1 MNSRSTK
8 RHNATPGDEP
18 GGQRSKARTA
28 VVAIA
33 GTMLSPF
40 IVLHRAL
47 RGIWRDQ
54 ASRGILVMA
63 ALLLVAGTLIFMV
76 IEDFSPIDSFYFSFI
91 TLATIGYGDL
101 SPTTDLGKLV
111 TVAYSFAGLGI
122 MAALITSIAAQRRNA
137 TDGGEA

>member
-1 MNSRSTK
+1 MDSRSTK
-8 RHNATPGDEP
+8 RADVTTGSKPGD
-18 GGQRSKARTA
+18 QRSKARTA

-33 GTMLSPF
+33 KTMLSPF
-40 IVLHRAL
+40 IVLSRAL
-47 RGIWRDQ
+47 RGIWRDP

-122 MAALITSIAAQRRNA
+122 MAALITSIAAQRRNVA
-137 TDGGEA
+137 DDREA